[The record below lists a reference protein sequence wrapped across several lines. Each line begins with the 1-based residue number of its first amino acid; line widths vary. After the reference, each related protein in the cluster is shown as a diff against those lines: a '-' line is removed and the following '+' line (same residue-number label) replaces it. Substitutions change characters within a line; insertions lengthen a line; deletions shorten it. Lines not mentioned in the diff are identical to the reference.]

1 MTLASSLGNMNTQL
15 NSVIN
20 FYYIFAVV
28 ALTGADRK
36 IGLHAMKADTYKLQR
51 KVRVDVKE
59 LQEKSAWCG
68 TRNYKVWIETDS
80 LYHDTGTE
88 GLHCDKY

>member
-20 FYYIFAVV
+20 FYDIFAVV
-28 ALTGADRK
+28 ALTGADRE

-51 KVRVDVKE
+51 TLRVDVKE
-59 LQEKSAWCG
+59 LQEKSAGCG

-80 LYHDTGTE
+80 LYPDTGTE
-88 GLHCDKY
+88 GLHCDIY